1 MKKVEK
7 LKKIKK
13 IIKKLRLN
21 KIVFISLIVLL
32 NLTLSTY
39 YYIKTH
45 LGNINFFQ
53 VYYHLINDGTSA
65 GSFTVIFN
73 ALISCIPFILV
84 LIIIEVFLFTRWK
97 KYKVILKSKSTSKQI
112 HIFPTFLSKYRII
125 SSFILLCIS
134 IFILL
139 DYLNIREY
147 LDTKN
152 SSTNIYE
159 NYYIDSN
166 QVNISFK
173 GKKRNLIYIYLESM
187 ESSLFSKKNNGA
199 FEKSRIPELEKLA
212 ENNISFS
219 HTNGLGGMYDI
230 DGYTI
235 SALVSSTSST
245 PIVGACGN
253 ECEQY
258 GDIVPRV
265 RTLGDVLTDEGYNV
279 EYMQGSS
286 GEFAGFKNYLTK
298 HSNQKLIDYDE
309 MIKRGYVEK
318 GYYTWWGIED
328 KKIIKYAKDEIT
340 ELAKKKE
347 PFAFTLIT
355 MDTHFVDGYLDDTCK
370 TPFEEPLSNA
380 YNCSSK
386 KIGDLVS
393 WIKKQK
399 FYDDTMIVI
408 TGDHETMQ
416 HVYFKNSQDY
426 QRSVYNV
433 FINSKK
439 TDINTKN
446 RIVTNFD
453 IYPTVL
459 SGLGADI
466 NGNRIGF
473 GTNLFSNKQTI
484 PEIIGFETL
493 KREKDK
499 SSDYYDKY
507 INNSKNTKIKDIEE
521 DIKKKK
527 EE

>member
-1 MKKVEK
+1 MKKLKKTIEK
-7 LKKIKK
+7 LKLSKILF
-13 IIKKLRLN
+13 ILLIFLSN
-21 KIVFISLIVLL
+21 ISLA
-32 NLTLSTY
+32 TY

-45 LGNINFFQ
+45 LGNIDFFQ
-53 VYYHLINDGTSA
+53 VYYHLINDGTSD
-65 GSFTVIFN
+65 GTFTVIFK
-73 ALISCIPFILV
+73 AILSCIPFILV
-84 LIIIEVFLFTRWK
+84 LIITEIFLFTRWK
-97 KYKVILKSKSTSKQI
+97 KYKVLLKSKSTSREI
-112 HIFPTFLSKYRII
+112 YIFPTIFSKYRII

-139 DYLNIREY
+139 NYLNFGEY
-147 LDTKN
+147 LNTKN

-159 NYYIDSN
+159 KYYIDSN
-166 QVNISFK
+166 KVNINFK

-199 FEKSRIPELEKLA
+199 FKKSRIPELEKLA
-212 ENNISFS
+212 ENNINFS

-245 PIVGACGN
+245 PIIGSCGN
-253 ECEQY
+253 ECEKY
-258 GDIVPRV
+258 GDIVPKV
-265 RTLGDVLTDEGYNV
+265 RTLGDVLTKEGYNV
-279 EYMQGSS
+279 EYMQGTSA
-286 GEFAGFKNYLTK
+286 EFAGFKKYLKK
-298 HSNQKLIDYDE
+298 HSNQKIIDYDE

-318 GYYTWWGIED
+318 GYFTWWGIED
-328 KKIIKYAKDEIT
+328 KKLMKFAKDEIS

-355 MDTHFVDGYLDDTCK
+355 MDTHFEDGYLDETCK
-370 TPFEEPLSNA
+370 TPFKEPLSNS

-416 HVYFKNSQDY
+416 HVYFKNSKDY
-426 QRSVYNV
+426 QRTVYNV

-439 TDINTKN
+439 TNINTKN

-493 KREKDK
+493 NKEKNK
-499 SSDYYDKY
+499 SSDYYEKY

-521 DIKKKK
+521 EIKKKK
-527 EE
+527 ENK